1 MAQVSSSKNQFRF
14 SNGITVSTA
23 DELIEACVKYPDIGR
38 GHLLNAHFR
47 PWLVD
52 IGRADIAEVAESAVA
67 SPGSDRDR
75 FEAFVA
81 FSKIVNYFAV
91 SRIRKFTILLVGRT
105 GVGKSSTINSLLGQ
119 AIAPVGDGAPITAN
133 VISYDAVVHG
143 VPCRVID
150 TPGLCDGKK
159 RNKDYIKRM
168 KDEAGVTGIDC
179 MWFVTQLP
187 DTRVRTDEIKAI
199 NVITRTFGAKVWDRA
214 VLVLTFAD
222 YLSTI
227 EKYTAKLA
235 IRPGSIFQ
243 EIDGAINAAA
253 VSADRPRA
261 GDIPVVGVTND
272 ANTTPDGR
280 HWLGELYI
288 ATAERMSAGGFGSF
302 FSATVDRLYTQKNK
316 PSSRDGT
323 GAGPYISADKRRNVQ
338 AVIPYS
344 AKEPGTELSPIT
356 AIPTLSPSEIS
367 GRVISNS
374 RTDEPRQQDSSSY
387 AIPNS
392 GAGDHRSQAI
402 VFDQSIH
409 NTVHVDRIIIDRV
422 EVLNRTVSAQVQRA
436 TGVKAGFRAIAK
448 GATSI
453 AAGCAQIAGA
463 VGRGAR
469 VVGLVARRLFG
480 SPI

>member
-1 MAQVSSSKNQFRF
+1 VAKISNSKNPFRF

-23 DELIEACVKYPDIGR
+23 DELIEACVKYPGIGR
-38 GHLLNAHFR
+38 DHLLNADFQ

-52 IGRADIAEVAESAVA
+52 IGRADLGEVAESAA
-67 SPGSDRDR
+67 SSPGSDEDR

-81 FSKIVNYFAV
+81 FSKIANYFAV
-91 SRIRKFTILLVGRT
+91 SRMRKFTILLVGRT

-159 RNKDYIKRM
+159 RNKDYVKRM
-168 KDEAGVTGIDC
+168 QDEAAITGIDC

-199 NVITRTFGAKVWDRA
+199 NVITRAFGAKVWNRA

-222 YLSTI
+222 YLSTL
-227 EKYTAKLA
+227 ERYTEKLA
-235 IRPGSIFQ
+235 IRPGSIFR

-261 GDIPVVGVTND
+261 RDIPVVGVTND
-272 ANTTPDGR
+272 ADTTPDGQ

-288 ATAERMSAGGFGSF
+288 ATAERMSARGFGSF
-302 FSATVDRLYTQKNK
+302 FSATVDRLYTQKDK
-316 PSSRDGT
+316 LTSRDGT
-323 GAGPYISADKRRNVQ
+323 GTGSYISAGKRHNVP
-338 AVIPYS
+338 AVS
-344 AKEPGTELSPIT
+344 HSSRREPGTELSPIT

-367 GRVISNS
+367 GKIIENS
-374 RTDEPRQQDSSSY
+374 RADESRQRDSSDY
-387 AIPNS
+387 ATPSS
-392 GAGDHRSQAI
+392 GAGDHRSQAV
-402 VFDQSIH
+402 VFDQSMH

-422 EVLNRTVSAQVQRA
+422 EVLNRTVSTQVQRA

-463 VGRGAR
+463 IGQGAR